1 MNWAETDIWTGKEST
16 LYIITAIIWKCCRG
30 RLLHLLLPWSKTAGT
45 HSQRH
50 SLRPAKQVGEEVE
63 IREIARDE
71 REMRWGHYDVP
82 HWQFHGLDFTLFV
95 AFLWYQTGEVKN
107 GFICKHKL
115 INLITVCMMGGNM
128 DEAVSYLIYCL
139 LQIYAHKV
147 LKNTINRTIWDAI
160 WFGLNSKPTKVS
172 ALKIW
177 VLNRLGFD
185 WTDGR
190 RYEFLIDFSIEDK

>member
-160 WFGLNSKPTKVS
+160 WFELQTNKG
-172 ALKIW
+172 
-177 VLNRLGFD
+177 LGFD
-185 WTDGR
+185 WTDGS
-190 RYEFLIDFSIEDK
+190 RYEFLTDFSIEDK